1 MLRVGTKWRHLAC
14 DAGYLVQIDQI
25 QQCADF
31 HRRNSSEG
39 DVVAQRSPGCQNDP
53 QTNMELRT
61 ITVAVAQGD
70 GTELASMF
78 LRPRELDF
86 SASRAPSL
94 GGLTKQKSP

>member
-70 GTELASMF
+70 GTELGFDVPSTF
-78 LRPRELDF
+78 N
-86 SASRAPSL
+86 ASRAPSL